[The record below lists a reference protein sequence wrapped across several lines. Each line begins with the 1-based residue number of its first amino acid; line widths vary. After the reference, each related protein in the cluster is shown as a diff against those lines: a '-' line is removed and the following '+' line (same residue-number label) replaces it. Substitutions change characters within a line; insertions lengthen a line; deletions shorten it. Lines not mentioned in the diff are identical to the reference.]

1 MVMRK
6 WIIYIWLLFI
16 SINLQHS
23 FCQSKLP
30 EVFSAYKTNDIIAKA
45 LEYEAAKAFEVLQIP
60 SNKEDWLRNRDALR
74 EQIIAKAKVSFYP
87 NLPLKYKETRS
98 HKLQNYTVKNVYF
111 QTHPNVYATAN
122 LYIPDG
128 KGPFPGVVVM
138 MGHSRSGKL
147 ADDYQS
153 LGHTLAMNGFVALNI
168 DPWGAGERGTID
180 GEFEYHGSNLGAS
193 LMNIGETLMGMQ
205 ITDNMRAVDLLC
217 SFPFVDSNN
226 IGATGASGGGN
237 QTTLLA
243 AIDERIKAALP
254 VVSVGTYQSYIMNSN
269 CVCETLIDGL
279 TFTEESSVLGL
290 IAPRA
295 LKICNGMK
303 DSNRAFYPQEMLRS
317 YKGAQAIFEYYDA
330 KDNLSQEVFDT
341 PHGYFPEM
349 RESMLGW
356 FDLHLKKKGSGVS
369 IKEKELSLISEA
381 DLMVFPK
388 NDRYREVMT
397 TAELC
402 LNQGLLLKK
411 DILLKEDIVVQDKR
425 KELRNILRIPQ
436 SNLLHTHKLTDSD
449 KWRRIILETT
459 RGELIPV
466 LLHTPNKANSEFVII
481 CNTDTKDDILIEAI
495 ENELSQ
501 DKGVCIIDLWGL
513 GENLSINAKQI
524 DGSLPKFHTLSRSAL
539 WLGKTTQGIWIS
551 QLEVVSKWLKDSYK
565 VQEVSINA
573 NKEVAIACLLFSVL
587 EEKVNKLNLVDM
599 PLSYLFDKDGDI
611 DYFSMAI
618 HIPDILKW
626 GDLSLAIA
634 LSSADISIVNPVSIS
649 GRQLTEVEIK
659 SYKRELNHFSKV
671 IGKYSS
677 VNVKTQY

>member
-243 AIDERIKAALP
+243 AIDERIACCKCW
-254 VVSVGTYQSYIMNSN
+254 YI
-269 CVCETLIDGL
+269 
-279 TFTEESSVLGL
+279 
-290 IAPRA
+290 P
-295 LKICNGMK
+295 
-303 DSNRAFYPQEMLRS
+303 
-317 YKGAQAIFEYYDA
+317 
-330 KDNLSQEVFDT
+330 
-341 PHGYFPEM
+341 
-349 RESMLGW
+349 
-356 FDLHLKKKGSGVS
+356 
-369 IKEKELSLISEA
+369 
-381 DLMVFPK
+381 
-388 NDRYREVMT
+388 
-397 TAELC
+397 
-402 LNQGLLLKK
+402 
-411 DILLKEDIVVQDKR
+411 ILY
-425 KELRNILRIPQ
+425 
-436 SNLLHTHKLTDSD
+436 
-449 KWRRIILETT
+449 
-459 RGELIPV
+459 
-466 LLHTPNKANSEFVII
+466 
-481 CNTDTKDDILIEAI
+481 
-495 ENELSQ
+495 NE
-501 DKGVCIIDLWGL
+501 
-513 GENLSINAKQI
+513 
-524 DGSLPKFHTLSRSAL
+524 
-539 WLGKTTQGIWIS
+539 
-551 QLEVVSKWLKDSYK
+551 
-565 VQEVSINA
+565 
-573 NKEVAIACLLFSVL
+573 
-587 EEKVNKLNLVDM
+587 
-599 PLSYLFDKDGDI
+599 
-611 DYFSMAI
+611 
-618 HIPDILKW
+618 
-626 GDLSLAIA
+626 
-634 LSSADISIVNPVSIS
+634 
-649 GRQLTEVEIK
+649 
-659 SYKRELNHFSKV
+659 
-671 IGKYSS
+671 
-677 VNVKTQY
+677 